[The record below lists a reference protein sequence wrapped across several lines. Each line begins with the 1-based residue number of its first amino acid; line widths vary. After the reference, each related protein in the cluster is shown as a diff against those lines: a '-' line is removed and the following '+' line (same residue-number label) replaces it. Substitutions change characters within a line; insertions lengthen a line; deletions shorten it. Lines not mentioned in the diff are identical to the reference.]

1 MNGTVLSEREVSVIR
16 SVILEGTIWL
26 PDDMEAWN
34 SLLSKLNLTEDDF
47 IEAESRKP

>member
-1 MNGTVLSEREVSVIR
+1 MNGVVLSEREAAVLK
-16 SVILEGTIWL
+16 SVILEATIWY

-34 SLLSKLNLTEDDF
+34 SLLSKISLSEGDF